1 MVQAEDGAVAD
12 GFDAGWRSEII
23 RANENDW
30 EEDDEDR
37 SDREVIRPGGMSAG
51 HRFEWWLMA
60 DGSRHRCCPSGRF

>member
-37 SDREVIRPGGMSAG
+37 SDRGVIRPGKRYECWS
-51 HRFEWWLMA
+51 
-60 DGSRHRCCPSGRF
+60 SV